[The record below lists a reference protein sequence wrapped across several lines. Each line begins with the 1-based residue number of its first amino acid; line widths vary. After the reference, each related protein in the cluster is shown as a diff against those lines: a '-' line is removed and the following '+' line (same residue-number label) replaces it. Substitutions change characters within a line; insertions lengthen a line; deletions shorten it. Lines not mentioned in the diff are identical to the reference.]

1 MRGIVYTSNTGFT
14 ENYAK
19 LLGRRLSL
27 PVYSFSEAENRLKK
41 GSEILYLGWLCASRI
56 KGYKRAAK
64 RYQIVAVC
72 GVGMCDTGTMTEEVR
87 KATSIPG
94 NVPLFT
100 LQGGLCRAKL
110 RGINRLMIGMLEKGL
125 SRQKNRS
132 EQDERI
138 LRLLQKDS
146 SFVREENLEAVIEWY
161 KRTVKRG

>member
-27 PVYSFSEAENRLKK
+27 PVYSLPEAENRLKK
-41 GSEILYLGWLCASRI
+41 GSEILYLGWLCARRI
-56 KGYKRAAK
+56 KGYKKAAK
-64 RYQIVAVC
+64 RYQIAAVC

-87 KATSIPG
+87 KATSIPD

-110 RGINRLMIGMLEKGL
+110 RCINRLMIGMLEKGL
-125 SRQKNRS
+125 SRQENRS
-132 EQDERI
+132 EQDERT